1 MGVLMIKYRC
11 QRYKEYIYE
20 EEGKVKFYTLGSDY
34 SIGNLLFLEKEKK
47 PTRYIFRAVEKRKMN
62 EEQKILQ
69 TIQSRIADAMKLQLE
84 AEKILYRTMEMI
96 KEIATDGEATNTD
109 GTGIS

>member
-1 MGVLMIKYRC
+1 
-11 QRYKEYIYE
+11 
-20 EEGKVKFYTLGSDY
+20 
-34 SIGNLLFLEKEKK
+34 
-47 PTRYIFRAVEKRKMN
+47 MN